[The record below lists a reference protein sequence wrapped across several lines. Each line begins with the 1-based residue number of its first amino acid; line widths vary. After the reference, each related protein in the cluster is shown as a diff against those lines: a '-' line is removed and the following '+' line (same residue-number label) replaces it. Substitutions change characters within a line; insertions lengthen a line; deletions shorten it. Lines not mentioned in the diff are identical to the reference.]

1 MNEIELLQEIS
12 KKLDK
17 LIALYAIQGKN
28 PNDQANILKG
38 LGFTYKETSQ
48 LTGTPEGTLKT
59 WDHKKKQKEND

>member
-28 PNDQANILKG
+28 QSEQANILKG
-38 LGFTYKETSQ
+38 LGFTYKEINQ
-48 LTGTPEGTLKT
+48 LTGIPEGTLKS
-59 WDHKKKQKEND
+59 WEHRKK

>member
-12 KKLDK
+12 KKLDQ
-17 LIALYAIQGKN
+17 LIALYVFQGKN

-48 LTGTPEGTLKT
+48 LTGIPEGTL
-59 WDHKKKQKEND
+59 